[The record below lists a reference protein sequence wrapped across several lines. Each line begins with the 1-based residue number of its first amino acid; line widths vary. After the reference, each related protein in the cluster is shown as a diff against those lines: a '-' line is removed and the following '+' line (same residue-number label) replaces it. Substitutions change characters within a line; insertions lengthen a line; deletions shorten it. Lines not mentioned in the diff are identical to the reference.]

1 MDNKIKSHHHEK
13 KLKDDSRDHCT
24 HTHLNQLEKESALL
38 TTHQSII
45 YVCPMHLEIRQPSPG
60 NCPICGMA
68 LEPETLSLEETKNP
82 EYVGMKRRFFI
93 ALIAT
98 IPVFFLAMSEHVIA
112 PYFSPYLSLWI
123 QALLATP
130 VVLWCGWPFF
140 QRGWQSVQS
149 MHLNMFTLI
158 GIGTGVAWSYSIVAL
173 LIPSLFP
180 SAFRDVH
187 GLVAVY
193 FEAAAVITTL
203 VLLGQV
209 LELKAREQ
217 TGGAIRA
224 LLNLNPTSAHRVI
237 NNNEDEEITLE
248 HVRIGDLLRV
258 KPGEIIPVDGEVI
271 SGQSYVDESMVTG
284 EPMPI
289 NKEQGLQVIGATIN
303 QMGSFVMKAHH
314 VGQDTLLARIIKQV
328 SEAQRSRAPIQRLAD
343 AVSGWFVPIVLLVSV
358 LSFVV
363 WSLFGPQ
370 PSMSYGLIA
379 AVSVLII
386 ACPCALG
393 LATPMSIMVGIGQG
407 ARKGVLIKNA
417 QALELMEHINT
428 LVLDKTGTLTE
439 GRPSLTR
446 IIMLGGFSED
456 TVLSLAAT
464 LENNSE
470 HPIAK
475 AIMNAAK
482 TKNVPLSLSEEFVA
496 ITGKGVSALIDNQ
509 SVMMGNLRLMQESS
523 INILDYLPE
532 AESLSN
538 EGATVLYMAINK
550 KLVALLVIED
560 SIKLSSRTTIA
571 TLKQQG
577 IQVIM
582 LTGDNQK
589 TANAVAKKL
598 GIDKVIAEV
607 LPEDKSNVIK
617 DLKAKGVIVAMA
629 GDGVNDAIALSQADI
644 GIAMG
649 TGSDVAIESAGITL
663 LRGDLAALITAL
675 NLSKATMR
683 NIRQNLFFA
692 FIYNALGVPLAAGVL
707 YPFTGILLN
716 PMIASLAMSLSSVS
730 VIVNALR
737 LRLKQE

>member
-1 MDNKIKSHHHEK
+1 MD
-13 KLKDDSRDHCT
+13 
-24 HTHLNQLEKESALL
+24 KESKSQHKHSPTKEHSSSHCCHGHSSVAKDKHESLGGE
-38 TTHQSII
+38 HVIAYI
-45 YVCPMHLEIRQPSPG
+45 CPMHLEIRQSKPG

-68 LEPETLSLEETKNP
+68 LEPETISLEETQNP
-82 EYVGMKRRFFI
+82 EYVNMRRRFFI

-98 IPVFFLAMSEHVIA
+98 LPVFFLAMSEHVIA
-112 PYFSPYLSLWI
+112 PFFSPYLSLWI

-140 QRGWQSVQS
+140 QRGWQSVKS

-158 GIGTGVAWSYSIVAL
+158 AIGTGVAWGYSVIAL
-173 LIPSLFP
+173 IFPSLFP
-180 SAFRDVH
+180 PTFRDAH
-187 GLVAVY
+187 GLVAAY

-224 LLNLNPTSAHRVI
+224 LLNLNPTFAHRLV
-237 NNNEDEEITLE
+237 NSDEEEEITLE
-248 HVRIGDLLRV
+248 QVMVDDLLRV
-258 KPGEIIPVDGEVI
+258 RPGEIIPVDGEVT

-284 EPMPI
+284 EPMPV
-289 NKEQGLQVIGATIN
+289 NKQIGKQVIGATIN
-303 QMGSFVMKAHH
+303 QTGSFVMKAHH
-314 VGQDTLLARIIKQV
+314 VGQDTLLSRIIRQV

-343 AVSGWFVPIVLLVSV
+343 SVSGWFVPIVLLIAV
-358 LSFVV
+358 LAFVI
-363 WSLFGPQ
+363 WSIFGPQ
-370 PSMSYGLIA
+370 PAMSYGLIA

-407 ARKGVLIKNA
+407 ARQGILIKNA
-417 QALELMEHINT
+417 EALELMEKINT

-439 GRPSLTR
+439 GHPSLTR
-446 IIMLGGFSED
+446 IIALDDFKED
-456 TVLSLAAT
+456 KVLSLAAT

-475 AIMNAAK
+475 AIMIAAK
-482 TKNVPLSLSEEFVA
+482 TKNIPLRNTEEFVA
-496 ITGKGVSALIDNQ
+496 ITGKGVRALIDNQ
-509 SVMMGNLRLMQESS
+509 EVIIGNLRLMQEFA
-523 INILDYLPE
+523 IE
-532 AESLSN
+532 ASVHVDETDTWRN

-550 KLVALLVIED
+550 KLAAQFVIED
-560 SIKLSSRTTIA
+560 PIKLSSRITIEA
-571 TLKQQG
+571 LQQRG
-577 IQVIM
+577 IQVMM

-607 LPEDKSNVIK
+607 LPEDKSKVIK
-617 DLKAKGVIVAMA
+617 NLKAKGFIVAMA
-629 GDGVNDAIALSQADI
+629 GDGVNDAIALTQADI

-649 TGSDVAIESAGITL
+649 TGSDVAIESAGVTL
-663 LRGDLAALITAL
+663 LRGDLAAIVVAL
-675 NLSKATMR
+675 DLSKATMR

-692 FIYNALGVPLAAGVL
+692 FIYNALGVPLAAGIF
-707 YPFTGILLN
+707 YPLTGILLN
-716 PMIASLAMSLSSVS
+716 PMIAAAAMSLSSVS
-730 VIVNALR
+730 VITNALR
-737 LRLKQE
+737 LRLNK